1 MTRTTVNAV
10 NIWTGDGQV
19 HENAR
24 IEIEDGRF
32 VGIERAGSST
42 ADRVIEGNGSWVIPG
57 LVDSHLHI
65 WGIRSSNP
73 VNWVVDPQGIRPFRA
88 VSDLRKVLDAGF
100 TTVREAGGV
109 MGPSIRNAIAE
120 GSIVGPRVYPAHLGL
135 SSTGGHGDCH
145 SLPTDW
151 VEEKPYMA
159 TIADGA
165 DAVRRAVRLASR
177 NGGEWVK
184 IWASGAIAM
193 SDNDAP
199 DQLHYSAEE
208 IRIICEEA
216 HALGMPVGAH
226 AEFPSAINVC
236 IEAGV
241 DVIEHGFILDEATC
255 ANLVAHDVPVV
266 TTMALLRRY
275 LRWDGPEL
283 TAAQVA
289 MARELLPQIQASAK
303 LAFESGVTLAMGSDS
318 FAEPLTPFGANA
330 EELLALNEAGIPI
343 EDCLKTATVNGAKV
357 LRMESS
363 IGSISEGKF
372 ADLVMLGTTSPL
384 EDLSQ
389 VTDVANIALV
399 MKEGVPVAG
408 SRV

>member
-1 MTRTTVNAV
+1 MNRISLNAV
-10 NIWTGDGQV
+10 NVWTGTGETL
-19 HENAR
+19 ENVR

-32 VGIERAGSST
+32 AGIERAGSSG
-42 ADRVIEGNGSWVIPG
+42 ADRVIDGGGAWVLPG

-88 VSDLRKVLDAGF
+88 ISDLRKVLEAGF

-109 MGPSIRNAIAE
+109 MGPSIRDAIAE
-120 GSIVGPRVYPAHLGL
+120 GSVIGPRVYPAHLGL

-145 SLPTDW
+145 SLPTGW

-159 TIADGA
+159 TLADGG

-177 NGGEWVK
+177 HGGEWIK
-184 IWASGAIAM
+184 IWASGAIAL

-199 DQLHYSAEE
+199 DQLHYSVDE

-226 AEFPSAINVC
+226 AEFPSAINAC
-236 IEAGV
+236 IDAGV
-241 DVIEHGFILDEATC
+241 DVIEHGFILDDETC
-255 ANLVAHDVPVV
+255 ANLIAHDVPVV

-275 LRWDGPEL
+275 LRWDGPEI
-283 TAAQVA
+283 TPAQVA
-289 MARELLPQIQASAK
+289 MARELLPQIQRSAK
-303 LAFESGVTLAMGSDS
+303 LAYDRGVTLAMGSDS

-330 EELLALNEAGIPI
+330 EELLALHEAGIPI
-343 EDCLKTATVNGAKV
+343 EACLEAATVNGAKV
-357 LRMESS
+357 LRMEDR
-363 IGSISEGKF
+363 IGSISRGKL

-384 EDLSQ
+384 DDLTQ
-389 VTDVANIALV
+389 VTEPSRISMV
-399 MKEGVPVAG
+399 MKEGEIVAR
-408 SRV
+408 S